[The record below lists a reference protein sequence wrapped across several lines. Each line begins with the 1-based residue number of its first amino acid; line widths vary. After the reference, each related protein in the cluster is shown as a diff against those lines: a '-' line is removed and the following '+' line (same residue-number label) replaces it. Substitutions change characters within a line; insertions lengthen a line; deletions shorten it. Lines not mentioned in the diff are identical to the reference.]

1 MTAPGPHM
9 RVMFPRVTASGPV
22 PGRPT
27 KPSKNSPLAGQLL
40 IAMPHMRDPNFA
52 GSLVLLCAHSPDG
65 AMGLILNQPIP
76 KLSFEAL
83 LEQIGVEPLP
93 PARSIRL
100 VNGGPVEEGRGFVLH
115 SADWRAQG
123 SVEVTGEVALTA
135 SLDVLQAIA
144 SGGGPRQGLLALGY
158 AGWGAGQLEQE
169 IARNDWLHVAPD
181 EELIF
186 GGADETRWR
195 RALTKLKVDPLLLSG
210 VAGHG

>member
-1 MTAPGPHM
+1 MG
-9 RVMFPRVTASGPV
+9 VMSPRAS
-22 PGRPT
+22 
-27 KPSKNSPLAGQLL
+27 KPPSELAGQLL
-40 IAMPHMRDPNFA
+40 IAMPHMQDPNFA
-52 GSLVLLCAHSPDG
+52 GSLICLCAHSSAG

-83 LEQIGVEPLP
+83 LRQIGVEPLP
-93 PARSIRL
+93 AVRSIRL

-115 SADWRAQG
+115 SAEWRAEG
-123 SVEVTGEVALTA
+123 SMPVTRDMALTA

-158 AGWGAGQLEQE
+158 AGWGAGQLERE

-181 EELIF
+181 EDLIF

-195 RALTKLKVDPLLLSG
+195 RALAKLKVDPLLLSG
-210 VAGHG
+210 TAGRA

>member
-1 MTAPGPHM
+1 MAGAGPHIACM
-9 RVMFPRVTASGPV
+9 SPRETTSGRSGGAERGAPK
-22 PGRPT
+22 T
-27 KPSKNSPLAGQLL
+27 SPLAGQLL
-40 IAMPHMRDPNFA
+40 IAMPHMQDPNFA
-52 GSLVLLCAHSPDG
+52 GSLILLCAHSPDG

-83 LEQIGVEPLP
+83 MRQIGVEPLP

-115 SADWRAQG
+115 SADWRAQT
-123 SVEVTGEVALTA
+123 SMEVTGEVALTA

-144 SGGGPRQGLLALGY
+144 SGGGPREGLLALGY

-181 EELIF
+181 EDLIF

-195 RALTKLKVDPLLLSG
+195 RALAKLKVDPLLLSG
-210 VAGHG
+210 AAGRA